1 MDDWPV
7 CVVEGREGPE
17 ERKGA
22 EIEEKEAPTQLQIT
36 DITRKGIVRDVI
48 LTADKYEVP
57 ESSSS

>member
-1 MDDWPV
+1 MTGRFAL
-7 CVVEGREGPE
+7 VEGRERPE

-57 ESSSS
+57 QSSSS